1 MGLYDKYNF
10 YVLYND
16 LFITSFDSDIR
27 IKSKQNEIDLW
38 KWDLTKYFNI
48 DKLVIKN
55 IIIWGMI
62 KINHTH
68 HYIHNMYYD
77 FFKYYYND
85 VNIVWC
91 SNNDSHNNI
100 NFDNSI
106 FFVSP
111 SHGDY
116 SNLPYND
123 NSLYMFHIDDFN
135 DNIGLNINTFTTIQ
149 NYKKIIEENR
159 GIILLAREKITD
171 LNYFEKNITKNTIC
185 LPWFFNKKF
194 NDVIKIKQNIENIFE
209 KNKKGEYYSYFGS
222 VWYLNINEIEKLIKS
237 CNSNK
242 KKLLISGRFLNDT
255 LKYIKTIPSCFLEIE
270 QFYNA
275 NKHLLSVNQDTF
287 ERLDTKYG
295 VSAFFPIQG
304 NDHNDKYLSNRLLE
318 SICEGYVGFSNNI
331 IVNRLFENIYYNEDI
346 SELVKYITELLNN
359 KKEYCNILNNQ
370 IDEILTYYYG
380 YKIID
385 KLINFLQK
393 VYLKNNC
400 YFSLNTYSEDKQY
413 KLLFTNHIRPL
424 YSIIDD
430 TESINNINSVKTNYI
445 IKENNY
451 DVFMLDKIIKN
462 LNYDIII
469 DKNYK
474 YKDLLITICKKY
486 KKKYTIKNPIKI
498 YCLFSHQRTGST
510 LIVDYIQKTSKKIL
524 SLSEIFEFYNES
536 YDIKNPNG
544 ILYNYNLILL
554 KKDGTN
560 IKEYINQFIYI
571 AEDRGYEGLFFKYTF
586 DIINK
591 FYISNLNLIIE
602 NIKKYNIIYLDRND
616 IDIFISKKLADKN
629 NIYSNEVYKNNL
641 SNENFN
647 LEKIYTFLDRKHKF
661 LNIYLSQ
668 FNKIKYINYNFIKEG
683 EHLHNINYINSLL
696 NCFYEDSIEYLIYEK
711 YYEYY
716 DIFNKKQNKFDN
728 NKLINGNILN
738 F

>member
-1 MGLYDKYNF
+1 
-10 YVLYND
+10 
-16 LFITSFDSDIR
+16 
-27 IKSKQNEIDLW
+27 
-38 KWDLTKYFNI
+38 
-48 DKLVIKN
+48 
-55 IIIWGMI
+55 
-62 KINHTH
+62 
-68 HYIHNMYYD
+68 
-77 FFKYYYND
+77 
-85 VNIVWC
+85 
-91 SNNDSHNNI
+91 
-100 NFDNSI
+100 
-106 FFVSP
+106 
-111 SHGDY
+111 
-116 SNLPYND
+116 
-123 NSLYMFHIDDFN
+123 
-135 DNIGLNINTFTTIQ
+135 
-149 NYKKIIEENR
+149 
-159 GIILLAREKITD
+159 
-171 LNYFEKNITKNTIC
+171 
-185 LPWFFNKKF
+185 
-194 NDVIKIKQNIENIFE
+194 
-209 KNKKGEYYSYFGS
+209 
-222 VWYLNINEIEKLIKS
+222 
-237 CNSNK
+237 
-242 KKLLISGRFLNDT
+242 
-255 LKYIKTIPSCFLEIE
+255 
-270 QFYNA
+270 
-275 NKHLLSVNQDTF
+275 
-287 ERLDTKYG
+287 
-295 VSAFFPIQG
+295 
-304 NDHNDKYLSNRLLE
+304 
-318 SICEGYVGFSNNI
+318 
-331 IVNRLFENIYYNEDI
+331 
-346 SELVKYITELLNN
+346 
-359 KKEYCNILNNQ
+359 
-370 IDEILTYYYG
+370 
-380 YKIID
+380 
-385 KLINFLQK
+385 
-393 VYLKNNC
+393 
-400 YFSLNTYSEDKQY
+400 
-413 KLLFTNHIRPL
+413 
-424 YSIIDD
+424 
-430 TESINNINSVKTNYI
+430 
-445 IKENNY
+445 
-451 DVFMLDKIIKN
+451 MLDKIIKN